1 MEITVEMLELLLYNR
16 NPYSE
21 FSVSS
26 DNFLIYVNH
35 YSFMSSHKPSNKS
48 LKHIQIRFEEMD

>member
-1 MEITVEMLELLLYNR
+1 MTVEMLELLLY

-26 DNFLIYVNH
+26 DNLPIYVNH

-48 LKHIQIRFEEMD
+48 CKHIQIKFE

>member
-1 MEITVEMLELLLYNR
+1 MEKTVEMLQLLLYNR

-21 FSVSS
+21 FSVSL
-26 DNFLIYVNH
+26 DNLLVYVNH

-48 LKHIQIRFEEMD
+48 CKNIQIKFEEVD